1 MKPRTFHR
9 APRDLVGGTVH
20 RQRGVRPC
28 RREDRV
34 GLFKNEAVATVSLFC
49 IGAVKT
55 ELDVVEVVFEWVH
68 WYSCERLRS
77 SLFHQAPEEFERPIM
92 MKFPARY
99 PTLSRIKR
107 QHGLRD
113 GAAIP
118 IGEWAKITLLHT
130 AYNFQKRWFLKQLC
144 PSPTAR
150 RAQLK
155 LV

>member
-77 SLFHQAPEEFERPIM
+77 SLFHQAPEEFERTYCDEISGSLPDAVAH
-92 MKFPARY
+92 K
-99 PTLSRIKR
+99 T
-107 QHGLRD
+107 
-113 GAAIP
+113 AAWFAGRCSHP
-118 IGEWAKITLLHT
+118 YRGMGKDHT
-130 AYNFQKRWFLKQLC
+130 AAYC
-144 PSPTAR
+144 I
-150 RAQLK
+150 
-155 LV
+155 